1 MKKGEFM
8 DRFGIKTFKMKN
20 GERYCIIKNKK
31 TGIPVFYPCLFITTQ
46 LRNSN
51 ESIKTIETQAGCI
64 ALFYR
69 FLFMRKI
76 DIEKRIQTARF
87 LDNNEI
93 DLLRDFVGKR
103 MRIPKVTNIKDP
115 HPGVCSATKYI
126 RLTTIAKYLEWLCQL
141 TIKSKDDGYRKISY
155 FVTKIKARRPKIK
168 FRNSEGNFYKT
179 IEDEQLKILLSVID
193 PECEL
198 NPFDKKVRQRNQ
210 LIVMILHSLGI
221 RCGELLNLKVED
233 IDFAGQIIF
242 IRRRADSIE
251 DTRVNQPLVKTIER
265 DLPMSDQLTKLLHS
279 YITGERKA
287 NIRKKKHG
295 YLFITQKEGYTR
307 GDPLSVPSYHKII
320 YSLRNIDSGLNGL
333 TGHKFRHTW
342 NFLFSKQ
349 MDESTEY
356 VSEEMQEQMRSR
368 HMGWEPGSGTA
379 RIYNRRFIVSKSEQA
394 ALGIQNTIF
403 QKRSGVSYE

>member
-1 MKKGEFM
+1 ME
-8 DRFGIKTFKMKN
+8 RFGIKTFKMKN

-46 LRNSN
+46 LRNSS

-69 FLFMRKI
+69 FLFIRNI
-76 DIEKRIQTARF
+76 DIEERIQTARF

-103 MRIPKVTNIKDP
+103 MRTAKVINIKDH

-141 TIKSKDDGYRKISY
+141 TIKNIGDGYREIFY
-155 FVTKIKARRPKIK
+155 FVNKIKARRPKIK
-168 FRNSEGNFYKT
+168 YRNSEGNVYKT
-179 IEDEQLKILLSVID
+179 IEEEDLDMLLSVID
-193 PECEL
+193 PQCEF
-198 NPFDKKVRQRNQ
+198 NPFEMKVRQRNQ

-221 RCGELLNLKVED
+221 RCGELLNLRVED
-233 IDFAGQIIF
+233 IDFASQMLF

-251 DTRVNQPLVKTIER
+251 DTRVNQPLVKTLER
-265 DLPMSDQLTKLLHS
+265 NLPMSDELTRLLHS

-295 YLFITQKEGYTR
+295 YLFITHKQGQTR

-320 YSLRNIDSGLNGL
+320 YRLRSIDSGLSQL

-342 NFLFSKQ
+342 NYLFSKL
-349 MDESTEY
+349 MDESTEH
-356 VSEEMQEQMRSR
+356 VSEEMQEKMRSN

-379 RIYNRRFIVSKSEQA
+379 QTYNRRFIVKESVKA
-394 ALGIQNTIF
+394 ALKLQNNIF
-403 QKRSGVSYE
+403 KKRSGVSYE

>member
-1 MKKGEFM
+1 ME
-8 DRFGIKTFKMKN
+8 RFGIKTFKMKN

-31 TGIPVFYPCLFITTQ
+31 TGIPLFYPCLFITTQ

-69 FLFMRKI
+69 FLFIRNI
-76 DIEKRIQTARF
+76 DIEERIQTARF

-103 MRIPKVTNIKDP
+103 MRTAKVTNIKDH

-141 TIKSKDDGYRKISY
+141 TIKNIGDGYRKIFY
-155 FVTKIKARRPKIK
+155 FVNKIKARRPKIK
-168 FRNSEGNFYKT
+168 YRNSEGNVYKT
-179 IEDEQLKILLSVID
+179 IEEEDLEILLSVID
-193 PECEL
+193 PQCEF

-210 LIVMILHSLGI
+210 LIVTILHSLGI
-221 RCGELLNLKVED
+221 RCGELLNLRVED
-233 IDFAGQIIF
+233 IDFAAQMLF

-251 DTRVNQPLVKTIER
+251 DTRVNQPLVKTLER
-265 DLPMSDQLTKLLHS
+265 NLPMSDELTRLLHS

-295 YLFITQKEGYTR
+295 YLFITHKEGETR

-320 YSLRNIDSGLNGL
+320 YRLRSIDSGLSQL

-342 NFLFSKQ
+342 NYLFSKL
-349 MDESTEY
+349 MDESTEH
-356 VSEEMQEQMRSR
+356 VSEEMQEKMRSN

-379 RIYNRRFIVSKSEQA
+379 QTYNRRFIVKESVKA
-394 ALGIQNTIF
+394 ALQLQNNIF
-403 QKRSGVSYE
+403 KKRSGVSYE

>member
-1 MKKGEFM
+1 ME
-8 DRFGIKTFKMKN
+8 RFGIKTFKMKN

-69 FLFMRKI
+69 FLFIRNI
-76 DIEKRIQTARF
+76 DIEERIQTARF

-103 MRIPKVTNIKDP
+103 MRTAKVINIKGH

-141 TIKSKDDGYRKISY
+141 TIKNIDDGYRKISC
-155 FVTKIKARRPKIK
+155 FVKKIKARRPKIK
-168 FRNSEGNFYKT
+168 YRNSEGNVYKT
-179 IEDEQLKILLSVID
+179 IEEEDLDMLLSVID
-193 PECEL
+193 PQCEF

-221 RCGELLNLKVED
+221 RCGELLNLRVED
-233 IDFAGQIIF
+233 IDFAAQMLF

-251 DTRVNQPLVKTIER
+251 DTRVNQPLVKTLER
-265 DLPMSDQLTKLLHS
+265 NLPMSDELTRLLHS
-279 YITGERKA
+279 YITGERKN
-287 NIRKKKHG
+287 NIRKKMHG
-295 YLFITQKEGYTR
+295 YLFITHKEGETR

-320 YSLRNIDSGLNGL
+320 YRLRSIDSGLSHL

-342 NFLFSKQ
+342 NYLFSKL

-356 VSEEMQEQMRSR
+356 VSEEMQEKMRSN

-379 RIYNRRFIVSKSEQA
+379 QTYNRRFIVKESVKA
-394 ALGIQNTIF
+394 ALQLQDNIF
-403 QKRSGVSYE
+403 KKRSGVSYE

>member
-1 MKKGEFM
+1 ME
-8 DRFGIKTFKMKN
+8 RFGIKTFKMKN
-20 GERYCIIKNKK
+20 GERYCIIKDKK
-31 TGIPVFYPCLFITTQ
+31 TGIPLFYPCLFITTQ

-69 FLFMRKI
+69 FLFIRNI
-76 DIEKRIQTARF
+76 DIEERIQTARF

-93 DLLRDFVGKR
+93 DLLHDFVGKK
-103 MRIPKVTNIKDP
+103 MRTAKVINIKDH

-141 TIKSKDDGYRKISY
+141 TIKNIGDGYRGIFY
-155 FVTKIKARRPKIK
+155 FVNKIKARRPKIK
-168 FRNSEGNFYKT
+168 YRNSEGNVYKT
-179 IEDEQLKILLSVID
+179 IEEEDLDMLISVID
-193 PECEL
+193 PQCEF

-221 RCGELLNLKVED
+221 RCGELLNLRVED
-233 IDFAGQIIF
+233 IDFAAQMLF

-251 DTRVNQPLVKTIER
+251 DTRVNQPLVKTLER
-265 DLPMSDQLTKLLHS
+265 NLPMSDELTRLLHS
-279 YITGERKA
+279 YITGERKN

-295 YLFITQKEGYTR
+295 YLFITHKEGETR

-320 YSLRNIDSGLNGL
+320 YRLRSIDSGLSQL

-342 NFLFSKQ
+342 NYLFSKL
-349 MDESTEY
+349 MDESTEH
-356 VSEEMQEQMRSR
+356 VSEEMQEKMRSN

-379 RIYNRRFIVSKSEQA
+379 QTYNRRFIVKESVKA
-394 ALGIQNTIF
+394 ALQLQDNIF
-403 QKRSGVSYE
+403 KKRSGVSYE

>member
-1 MKKGEFM
+1 ME
-8 DRFGIKTFKMKN
+8 RFGIKTFKMKN
-20 GERYCIIKNKK
+20 GERYCIIKDKK
-31 TGIPVFYPCLFITTQ
+31 TGIPLFYPCLFITTQ

-69 FLFMRKI
+69 FLFIRNI
-76 DIEKRIQTARF
+76 DIEERIQTARF

-93 DLLRDFVGKR
+93 DLLRDFVGKK
-103 MRIPKVTNIKDP
+103 MRTAKVINIKDH

-141 TIKSKDDGYRKISY
+141 TIKNIGDGYRGIFY
-155 FVTKIKARRPKIK
+155 FVNKIKARRPKIK
-168 FRNSEGNFYKT
+168 YRNSEGNVYKT
-179 IEDEQLKILLSVID
+179 IEEEDLDMLLSVID
-193 PECEL
+193 PLCEF
-198 NPFDKKVRQRNQ
+198 NPFDMKVRQRNQ

-221 RCGELLNLKVED
+221 RCGELLNLRVED
-233 IDFAGQIIF
+233 IDFASQMLF

-251 DTRVNQPLVKTIER
+251 DTRVNQPLVKTLER
-265 DLPMSDQLTKLLHS
+265 NLPMSDELTRLLHS

-287 NIRKKKHG
+287 NIKKKKHG
-295 YLFITQKEGYTR
+295 YLFITHKEGVTR

-320 YSLRNIDSGLNGL
+320 YRLRSIDSGLSQL

-342 NFLFSKQ
+342 NYLFSKL
-349 MDESTEY
+349 MDESTEH
-356 VSEEMQEQMRSR
+356 VSEEMQEKMRSN

-379 RIYNRRFIVSKSEQA
+379 QTYNRRFIVKESVKA
-394 ALGIQNTIF
+394 ALQLQNNIF
-403 QKRSGVSYE
+403 KKRSGVSYE